1 MLKRRIVAYLRVST
15 AEQAEEGYSISGQ
28 ENVIR
33 QKCEAEGKELVA
45 VYADKGISGKSMTN
59 RLQLQQMLQDAKA
72 GNCRA
77 IQGGPDDI
85 LGDVSRLVWLLS
97 MEGIQKTGTK

>member
-1 MLKRRIVAYLRVST
+1 MNQGAIPDESPRNLQ
-15 AEQAEEGYSISGQ
+15 EQ
-28 ENVIR
+28 
-33 QKCEAEGKELVA
+33 L
-45 VYADKGISGKSMTN
+45 
-59 RLQLQQMLQDAKA
+59 LLQDTKA

>member
-1 MLKRRIVAYLRVST
+1 MNQGPIPDESPRNLQ
-15 AEQAEEGYSISGQ
+15 EQ
-28 ENVIR
+28 
-33 QKCEAEGKELVA
+33 L
-45 VYADKGISGKSMTN
+45 
-59 RLQLQQMLQDAKA
+59 LLQDAKA

>member
-1 MLKRRIVAYLRVST
+1 MNQGPIPDESPRNLQ
-15 AEQAEEGYSISGQ
+15 EQ
-28 ENVIR
+28 
-33 QKCEAEGKELVA
+33 L
-45 VYADKGISGKSMTN
+45 
-59 RLQLQQMLQDAKA
+59 LLQDAKA
-72 GNCRA
+72 SNCRA